1 MNRKIFAFIAAFMLL
16 CATLSAQSM
25 DAPRHAP
32 VHATYFVDTKSI
44 NLSLIIPPPPAQDSE
59 TTKAELAEMHRIEKT
74 RTPAQIAAAQSD
86 DNQMDIFIYRTVL
99 GEKFNAADLPL
110 TTALSTHVHDD
121 GWAASELKGLFKR
134 PRPYQYD
141 KTLHPIC
148 GTTDRPN
155 SYPSG
160 HSIGGY
166 LEAFVLAQIVPE
178 KSTEILARADDYAHN
193 REVCGVHYPSDLA
206 GGRSVAYAIFGNMLA
221 SPRFQADLA
230 AARAETRKCLGLN

>member
-1 MNRKIFAFIAAFMLL
+1 MNRKIFAPIAALLLL

-32 VHATYFVDTKSI
+32 TNASYFIDAKSI
-44 NLSLIIPPPPAQDSE
+44 DLSLIIPPPPAQDSE
-59 TTKAELAEMHRIEKT
+59 TTKAELAEMHRIEQT
-74 RTPAQIAAAQSD
+74 RTPAQVAAAQSD
-86 DNQMDIFIYRTVL
+86 DKEMDIFIYRTVL
-99 GEKFNAADLPL
+99 GEKFNAANLPL
-110 TTALSTHVHDD
+110 TAALSGHVHDD
-121 GWAASELKGLFKR
+121 GWAANALKGLYKR
-134 PRPYQYD
+134 PRPYQFD

-178 KSTEILARADDYAHN
+178 KRVEILARADDYAHN

-206 GGRSVAYAIFGNMLA
+206 GGRSVAYAIFGSMLA
-221 SPRFQADLA
+221 SPRFQTDLA
-230 AARAETRKCLGLN
+230 SARAETRKRLGLN